1 MKDKAG
7 DFFSREDFAEQ
18 RRAKRRRRERNKAV
32 LVMLGGLVAMVA
44 VLYVTVTVCVW
55 MDRNVQTN
63 AGGIEGSSAGSGGAP
78 GSQGQDGGNGGAL
91 GSDGNA
97 GQSPEGDGS
106 SEGNGDVAVDA
117 MNNARIYSQAELD
130 HQVASA
136 REQAAADV
144 LKYHFVPI
152 NRQLKQNQ
160 WKQENLE
167 ILESGEFR
175 YLQDG
180 NVISHKGIDV
190 SRHQGEID
198 WPLVAQ
204 DGVEF
209 AFIRVG
215 YRGYGSNGTLVEDD
229 RFEEN
234 IKGAIDAGIKVGVY
248 FYSQAITEEEVIE
261 EAELVLEK
269 IAPYQID
276 CPVVF
281 DVERVAE
288 ASGRMNGLSVEERTR
303 LTEIFCQKIAD
314 AGYRPMIYYNTEM
327 GALMLGIDALE
338 GYEKWFASYSEQLYY
353 PYEYK
358 VWQYSQS
365 GSVQGINGAVDLNIS
380 FVPLWEE

>member
-1 MKDKAG
+1 M
-7 DFFSREDFAEQ
+7 
-18 RRAKRRRRERNKAV
+18 
-32 LVMLGGLVAMVA
+32 
-44 VLYVTVTVCVW
+44 
-55 MDRNVQTN
+55 
-63 AGGIEGSSAGSGGAP
+63 
-78 GSQGQDGGNGGAL
+78 
-91 GSDGNA
+91 
-97 GQSPEGDGS
+97 
-106 SEGNGDVAVDA
+106 
-117 MNNARIYSQAELD
+117 
-130 HQVASA
+130 
-136 REQAAADV
+136 
-144 LKYHFVPI
+144 
-152 NRQLKQNQ
+152 
-160 WKQENLE
+160 
-167 ILESGEFR
+167 
-175 YLQDG
+175 
-180 NVISHKGIDV
+180 
-190 SRHQGEID
+190 
-198 WPLVAQ
+198 
-204 DGVEF
+204 
-209 AFIRVG
+209 
-215 YRGYGSNGTLVEDD
+215 
-229 RFEEN
+229 
-234 IKGAIDAGIKVGVY
+234 GVY